1 MSQIVHDTRI
11 NPFDAVSARR
21 SELVAMLAESDD
33 AYSIGR
39 LDALDGKRCDPC
51 DWELGLT
58 LSEQSDRMHE
68 YLRGY
73 EAEQKRECV

>member
-1 MSQIVHDTRI
+1 MTTFATDDRI
-11 NPFDAVSARR
+11 NLFDAVSARR
-21 SELVAMLAESDD
+21 EFLLAVESDD

-51 DWELGLT
+51 DWEYGLSLG
-58 LSEQSDRMHE
+58 EQSDRMHE

-73 EAEQKRECV
+73 AGK